1 MLRTTRLYLAI
12 FFVLN
17 FSIFCSAAIAES
29 TEESMPRFEVTT
41 LNKNEKVIPEN
52 LSNSPSVF
60 VIGFTKGSRKQ
71 TLAWTQALELRYANG
86 TPKIYGVAVL
96 ETVPKFVRGFVKKM
110 IKGDIK
116 KDNYD
121 NFFVVTQQSEQ
132 WKSLVDF
139 NNKNDAYIIAMME
152 DFSLAHKISGPVSE
166 EKIDLIEKSLSLTDR

>member
-1 MLRTTRLYLAI
+1 MLEKIRFYHVIFFALSFAI
-12 FFVLN
+12 F
-17 FSIFCSAAIAES
+17 S
-29 TEESMPRFEVTT
+29 TEIRAETMPRFEVTT

-52 LSNSPSVF
+52 LLNSPSVF

-71 TLAWTQALELRYANG
+71 TLAWTKALELRYATG

-121 NFFVVTQQSEQ
+121 DFFVVTQQSEQ

-139 NNKNDAYIIAMME
+139 NNKNDAYIIAMTE
-152 DFSLAHKISGPVSE
+152 DFSVVHKISGTVSE
-166 EKIDLIEKSLSLTDR
+166 EKIDLIEKSLNLTDR